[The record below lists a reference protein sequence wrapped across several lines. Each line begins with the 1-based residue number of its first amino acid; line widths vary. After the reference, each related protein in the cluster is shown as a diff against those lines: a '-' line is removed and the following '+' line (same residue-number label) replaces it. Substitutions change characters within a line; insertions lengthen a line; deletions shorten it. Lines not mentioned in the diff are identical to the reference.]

1 MEKVSVVGVYLE
13 QNGKILMVQEKG
25 QAWGLWCVPL
35 GHLDKGE
42 SLEDSAKREV
52 MEETG
57 YSIEINKNLGLKIV
71 SDTDYKGGEKDKGK
85 SIEVNFL
92 KGKILGGNLTYD
104 RKDLLDARWVDKNT
118 VLELPLR
125 GYWLKEILTSS

>member
-104 RKDLLDARWVDKNT
+104 RKDLLDARWVDKNKI
-118 VLELPLR
+118 LELPLR
-125 GYWLKEILTSS
+125 GPWLKEILTSS

>member
-57 YSIEINKNLGLKIV
+57 YHIEITKNLGRRIV

-104 RKDLLDARWVDKNT
+104 RKDLLDARWVDKNKI
-118 VLELPLR
+118 LELPLR
-125 GYWLKEILTSS
+125 GPWLKEILTSS

>member
-25 QAWGLWCVPL
+25 QAWGLWCIPL
-35 GHLDKGE
+35 GHVDEGE

-57 YSIEINKNLGLKIV
+57 YYIEINKNLGRKIV

-125 GYWLKEILTSS
+125 GYWLKEILTNS

>member
-57 YSIEINKNLGLKIV
+57 YYIEINKNLGRKIV

-104 RKDLLDARWVDKNT
+104 RKDLLDARWVDKNKI
-118 VLELPLR
+118 LELPLR

>member
-25 QAWGLWCVPL
+25 QAWGLWCIPL

-57 YSIEINKNLGLKIV
+57 YSIEINKNLGRKIV

-125 GYWLKEILTSS
+125 GYWLKEILTNS